1 MTSFDAF
8 GETGRFECKR
18 LDPGAR
24 LRCRAENRT
33 TNFFSLFFERS
44 DPEISALRT
53 RTSCGMP

>member
-24 LRCRAENRT
+24 LRCRAENR
-33 TNFFSLFFERS
+33 
-44 DPEISALRT
+44 IGSAAKVSAAALDAA
-53 RTSCGMP
+53 